1 MWTFN
6 LDNPGESTWRPMFL
20 RGFLVDTEI
29 YHRTQRTR
37 SLLYG
42 TSSQVG
48 RWLDSSSWVLILVQT
63 AFVLDETLRWLL
75 SMSPWRSNRGGF
87 IPRGHTRWKPWGG
100 RWTFSLLFLLRLF
113 SGFWRTKKKKRKNHL
128 WHHFH
133 LDLNESL
140 VWIKQS
146 SDWFGLWGK
155 CLKRQV
161 QGCTCGQVD
170 K

>member
-1 MWTFN
+1 
-6 LDNPGESTWRPMFL
+6 MFL

-29 YHRTQRTR
+29 YHRTQRTQ

-113 SGFWRTKKKKRKNHL
+113 SGFWRTKKKKRKKSFVAPFSL
-128 WHHFH
+128 GFEWKFS
-133 LDLNESL
+133 LDQTDHRL
-140 VWIKQS
+140 VWTLREMLETS
-146 SDWFGLWGK
+146 SPRMYLWTG
-155 CLKRQV
+155 
-161 QGCTCGQVD
+161 GQIDVSETGVYRID
-170 K
+170 ALC